1 MKYSLT
7 KEINDLIDEL
17 RGDSSRG
24 AWLVK
29 NLPELLKEQINKR
42 TNEVTTDESDKPK

>member
-7 KEINDLIDEL
+7 SEINDLIDQL

-29 NLPELLKEQINKR
+29 NLPNLLKEHINKR
-42 TNEVTTDESDKPK
+42 TNEVTTHESERKL